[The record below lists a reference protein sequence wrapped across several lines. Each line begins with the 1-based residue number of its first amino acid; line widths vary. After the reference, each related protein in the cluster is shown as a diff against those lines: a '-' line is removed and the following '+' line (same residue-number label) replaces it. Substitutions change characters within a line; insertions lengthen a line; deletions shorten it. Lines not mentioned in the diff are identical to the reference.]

1 MQRPHVKRERKL
13 VVRLFRNM
21 ERYKVKPWK
30 VKYKAIVK
38 KFKQDYIEVKLKH
51 IGYDLWSLNEP
62 VWPY

>member
-1 MQRPHVKRERKL
+1 MREQQLIKL
-13 VVRLFRNM
+13 
-21 ERYKVKPWK
+21 WK

-51 IGYDLWSLNEP
+51 IGYDLWSLDEP